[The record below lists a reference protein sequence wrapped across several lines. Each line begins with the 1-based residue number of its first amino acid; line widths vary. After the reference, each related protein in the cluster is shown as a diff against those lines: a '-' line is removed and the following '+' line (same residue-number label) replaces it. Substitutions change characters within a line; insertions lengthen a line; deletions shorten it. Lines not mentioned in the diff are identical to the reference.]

1 MKPEINFEVALK
13 RLDEIVALLEK
24 GNIDLDKSLKLFEEG
39 VELVKLCDSKLKEV
53 ESKTAKILENS
64 ELKDFK
70 AED

>member
-13 RLDEIVALLEK
+13 RLDEIVGLLEK

-39 VELVKLCDSKLKEV
+39 VELVKLCDSKLKEI

-70 AED
+70 QED

>member
-39 VELVKLCDSKLKEV
+39 VELVKLCDTKLKDI
-53 ESKTAKILENS
+53 ESKTAKILENGS
-64 ELKDFK
+64 LKEFK
-70 AED
+70 EEE